1 VRQVKEQFMNLGVE
15 ELYAAARARTGLDDL
30 HEHGLGDRTQ
40 RLLEHITTHP
50 ALDEAGR
57 LAGFTCVLEQV
68 TNRALLL
75 ADRERYP
82 EIAAE
87 RIERPLIVTG
97 LPRSGTTLMQS
108 LLAEHPGSRTPL
120 LWEVVRP
127 SPPVGISPAND
138 PRIAQADAD
147 VSAML
152 SEQPDL
158 LRFHPVFDRLSATLM
173 ECEPFGTMDLRNLYH
188 TAYWQ
193 VPTILQAELGSGR
206 EHDVA
211 TYAFQRM
218 VLQAL
223 QWRLPPRRWTL
234 KGTEHHARLDALREV
249 FPDAIMVWLHR
260 DPLRFVPSLLELLA
274 GWFEG
279 VTGAPVDRRVIGPM
293 FLQMYKGMLEAG
305 LASPVSRHPDTYHLL
320 YADFIADPIGEIEKL
335 HRHYDL
341 PFGDDARTAMQA
353 WYDDPRNMG
362 DRHGRSAYDLA
373 DFGMSE
379 QQIDHELKEY
389 RDRFGIPY
397 EGRS

>member
-1 VRQVKEQFMNLGVE
+1 MTLGVDD
-15 ELYAAARARTGLDDL
+15 LYAAARARTGLDDL
-30 HEHGLGDRTQ
+30 HEAGLADRPA
-40 RLLEHITTHP
+40 RLLEHINTHP

-68 TNRALLL
+68 SNRALLL
-75 ADRERYP
+75 EDRKRYP
-82 EIAAE
+82 EIADE

-97 LPRSGTTLMQS
+97 MPRSGTTLLQS

-127 SPPVGISPAND
+127 SPPVGISAPDD
-138 PRIAQADAD
+138 PRIAQADED

-152 SEQPDL
+152 REQPDL

-173 ECEPFGTMDLRNLYH
+173 ECEPFGAMDLRNLYN

-193 VPTILQAELGSGR
+193 VPTILQADLGSGR
-206 EHDVA
+206 AHDVA
-211 TYAFQRM
+211 TYTFQRT

-223 QWRLPPRRWTL
+223 QWRCPKRRWTL
-234 KGTEHHARLDALREV
+234 KGTEHHARLDALKDV
-249 FPDAIMVWLHR
+249 FPDAIVVWLHR

-279 VTGAPVDRRVIGPM
+279 VTGAPVDRTVVGPM
-293 FLQMYKGMLEAG
+293 FLGMYKGMLQAG
-305 LASPVSRHPDTYHLL
+305 LDSPVSHHPDTYHLL
-320 YADFIADPIGEIEKL
+320 YADFINDPIGEIERL
-335 HRHYDL
+335 HRHYEL
-341 PFGDDARTAMQA
+341 PFGDEARTAMKA
-353 WYDDPRNMG
+353 WYDDPRNKG

-379 QQIDHELKEY
+379 EQIDSELAAY
-389 RDRFGIPY
+389 RKRFGIPY